1 VALGIVY
8 VIWSTTY
15 LGIRI
20 TNETLPPLIAAGT
33 RFVIAGAVLFAVTS
47 RRAGAE
53 DDPVGRTQWWAA
65 FLVGAGLIAGGNGSV
80 VLAERTVPSG
90 TVALIFALV
99 PLWIALWD
107 RFVGRQRL
115 PLRVGVGILLGFVGA
130 GLLVDDARVG
140 GVPLS
145 GLLLAVGA
153 SMSWAAGSLAA
164 RGARL
169 PRRPLV
175 GNAMVMMAGGA
186 LSLVWGIAR
195 GELTLIDPERFSTAS
210 LLALGYLIVFGSW
223 IAFSSYLWLL
233 RNART
238 SLVATYAWVTPMLAV
253 YLGHLIADEKLRSRS
268 LVAGAVVLAAVAL
281 TVSAGS
287 AARGDQ
293 TPARSGGR
301 KTRPRSRSS
310 AFAARKRTCSP
321 STGAVNW
328 SPTGSPAPSNP
339 HGTVIAGT
347 PARLAGIVKTSERYI
362 AKGSPARS
370 PIRKAVVGDV
380 GETSTSNAS
389 NAFS

>member
-287 AARGDQ
+287 AAR
-293 TPARSGGR
+293 AERRSDSGE
-301 KTRPRSRSS
+301 
-310 AFAARKRTCSP
+310 
-321 STGAVNW
+321 
-328 SPTGSPAPSNP
+328 
-339 HGTVIAGT
+339 
-347 PARLAGIVKTSERYI
+347 ERR
-362 AKGSPARS
+362 AEDEAEVPL
-370 PIRKAVVGDV
+370 
-380 GETSTSNAS
+380 
-389 NAFS
+389 

>member
-1 VALGIVY
+1 MSPPATTARDRSTRPATWLIWVALGIVY

-33 RFVIAGAVLFAVTS
+33 RFVIAGAVLFAVTT
-47 RRAGAE
+47 RRSSAE
-53 DDPVGRTQWWAA
+53 GDPVGRTQWWAA

-99 PLWIALWD
+99 PLWIALYD
-107 RFVGRQRL
+107 RFVGHQRL
-115 PLRVGVGILLGFVGA
+115 PLRVVVGLVLGFVGA
-130 GLLVDDARVG
+130 ALLVDDARVG

-145 GLLLAVGA
+145 GLLLAVAA

-169 PRRPLV
+169 PHRPFV

-186 LSLVWGIAR
+186 LSLLWGIMR
-195 GELTLIDPERFSTAS
+195 GELALVDPDRFSTAS
-210 LLALGYLIVFGSW
+210 LLALLYLVVFGSW
-223 IAFSSYLWLL
+223 IAFSAYLWLL

-253 YLGHLIADEKLRSRS
+253 YLGHLIADEKLRGRS
-268 LVAGAVVLAAVAL
+268 LIAGAVVLAAVAL

-287 AARGDQ
+287 VARDDR
-293 TPARSGGR
+293 RSHVR
-301 KTRPRSRSS
+301 EER
-310 AFAARKRTCSP
+310 RTEDEAEVP
-321 STGAVNW
+321 
-328 SPTGSPAPSNP
+328 
-339 HGTVIAGT
+339 
-347 PARLAGIVKTSERYI
+347 L
-362 AKGSPARS
+362 
-370 PIRKAVVGDV
+370 
-380 GETSTSNAS
+380 
-389 NAFS
+389 

>member
-1 VALGIVY
+1 MSSSATAAHDPSERPATRPPTWLIWVALGIVY

-20 TNETLPPLIAAGT
+20 TNETLPPLLAAGS
-33 RFVIAGAVLFAVTS
+33 RFVIAGAVLFAVTTRFRDS
-47 RRAGAE
+47 V
-53 DDPVGRTQWWAA
+53 DDPVRRTQWWAA
-65 FLVGAGLIAGGNGSV
+65 FLVGTGLIAGGNGSV

-99 PLWIALWD
+99 PLWIAVWD
-107 RFVGRQRL
+107 RFVGHQQL
-115 PLRVGVGILLGFVGA
+115 PVRVIVGLVLGFAGA
-130 GLLVDDARVG
+130 ALLVDDARLG

-145 GLLLAVGA
+145 GLLLAVVA
-153 SMSWAAGSLAA
+153 SMSWAAGSLTA

-169 PRRPLV
+169 PHRPFV

-195 GELTLIDPERFSTAS
+195 GELALVDPARFSTAS
-210 LLALGYLIVFGSW
+210 LLAFGYLVVFGSW
-223 IAFSSYLWLL
+223 IAFSAYLWLL

-287 AARGDQ
+287 VARDDR
-293 TPARSGGR
+293 RSDAGEER
-301 KTRPRSRSS
+301 
-310 AFAARKRTCSP
+310 RTEDEAEVP
-321 STGAVNW
+321 
-328 SPTGSPAPSNP
+328 
-339 HGTVIAGT
+339 
-347 PARLAGIVKTSERYI
+347 L
-362 AKGSPARS
+362 
-370 PIRKAVVGDV
+370 
-380 GETSTSNAS
+380 
-389 NAFS
+389 

>member
-1 VALGIVY
+1 MSSSATAPRDPSTRPSTRPPTWLIWVALGIVY

-20 TNETLPPLIAAGT
+20 TNETLPPLLAAGT
-33 RFVIAGAVLFAVTS
+33 RFVIAGAVLFAVTTRLRDS
-47 RRAGAE
+47 V

-65 FLVGAGLIAGGNGSV
+65 FLVGTGLIAGGNGSV

-107 RFVGRQRL
+107 RLVGHQRL
-115 PLRVGVGILLGFVGA
+115 PLRVAAGLVLGFAGA
-130 GLLVDDARVG
+130 ALLVDDARLG

-153 SMSWAAGSLAA
+153 SMSWAAGSLTA

-169 PRRPLV
+169 PRRPFV

-195 GELTLIDPERFSTAS
+195 GELALVDPARFSRAS
-210 LLALGYLIVFGSW
+210 LLAFGYLVVFGSW
-223 IAFSSYLWLL
+223 IAFSAYLWLL

-253 YLGHLIADEKLRSRS
+253 YLGHLIANEKLRSRS
-268 LVAGAVVLAAVAL
+268 SIAGAVVLAAVAL

-287 AARGDQ
+287 V
-293 TPARSGGR
+293 
-301 KTRPRSRSS
+301 SRDDRCSD
-310 AFAARKRTCSP
+310 AGEDRRTEDEAEVP
-321 STGAVNW
+321 
-328 SPTGSPAPSNP
+328 
-339 HGTVIAGT
+339 
-347 PARLAGIVKTSERYI
+347 L
-362 AKGSPARS
+362 
-370 PIRKAVVGDV
+370 
-380 GETSTSNAS
+380 
-389 NAFS
+389 